1 MNLIIIVSFNKD
13 REAAERNSLKMNL
26 IPFNTSLNQGAKEIS
41 MILEICEFLDSTAF
55 QGKKNG
61 ILLS

>member
-26 IPFNTSLNQGAKEIS
+26 ISVNISLNQGVKEIS
-41 MILEICEFLDSTAF
+41 MI
-55 QGKKNG
+55 
-61 ILLS
+61 